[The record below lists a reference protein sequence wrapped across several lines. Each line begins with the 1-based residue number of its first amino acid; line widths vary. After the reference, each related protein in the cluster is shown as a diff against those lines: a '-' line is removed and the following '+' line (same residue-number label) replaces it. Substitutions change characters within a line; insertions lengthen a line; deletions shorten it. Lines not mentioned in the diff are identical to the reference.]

1 MTENALCFLLL
12 EVQSF
17 ADILKVRCSD
27 QGDTGVN
34 IYMEKICWALHIH
47 KQGNSVWVFQ
57 EEQNERLI
65 HYVFCCYLIQ
75 NNIGLGSA
83 AHHSPTVVFGCKS
96 AHFMLYTVKGKDC

>member
-34 IYMEKICWALHIH
+34 IYMEKIC
-47 KQGNSVWVFQ
+47 
-57 EEQNERLI
+57 
-65 HYVFCCYLIQ
+65 
-75 NNIGLGSA
+75 
-83 AHHSPTVVFGCKS
+83 
-96 AHFMLYTVKGKDC
+96 